1 MSKIFKLIH
10 CSLIHS
16 AMKCVHVVLKLTI
29 QANTVIKY
37 SGIFTTKCSFF
48 FYFIVAILCELM
60 KMECILVC

>member
-1 MSKIFKLIH
+1 MNRFFKLIH

-37 SGIFTTKCSFF
+37 SGIFTTTMFILFF
-48 FYFIVAILCELM
+48 TLLM
-60 KMECILVC
+60 Q